1 MTLIKRRPLFT
12 DFFENDRFFDSFQKD
27 WINRIPAVNISE
39 NSKEFRIEFG
49 APGLSKE
56 DFKIDVDKNTLTVS
70 SEKEE
75 KKKEENE
82 RFTKQEFNYSSFS
95 RSFILPESVETDD
108 VKAKYEDGVLK
119 IHLAKKEDSK
129 NKEKRQIQVS

>member
-12 DFFENDRFFDSFQKD
+12 DFFENDRFFDNFQKD
-27 WINRIPAVNISE
+27 WVNRIPSVNITE
-39 NSKEFRIEFG
+39 NSKEFKIEFG
-49 APGLSKE
+49 APGLKKE
-56 DFKIDVDKNTLTVS
+56 DFKVDIDKNTLTVS

-95 RSFILPESVETDD
+95 RSFMLPDSVKTDD
-108 VKAKYEDGVLK
+108 VKAKYEDGILK
-119 IHLAKKEDSK
+119 IHLTKKEDSK
-129 NKEKRQIQVS
+129 NNERKQIQVS

>member
-12 DFFENDRFFDSFQKD
+12 DFFENDRFFDNFEKD
-27 WINRIPAVNISE
+27 LINRIPSVNITE
-39 NSKEFRIEFG
+39 NGKEFKIEFG
-49 APGLSKE
+49 APGLKKE
-56 DFKIDVDKNTLTVS
+56 DFKIDIDKNTLTVS

-95 RSFILPESVETDD
+95 RSFILPDSVETEN

-119 IHLAKKEDSK
+119 IHIGKKEDSK
-129 NKEKRQIQVS
+129 NKEKKQIQVS

>member
-12 DFFENDRFFDSFQKD
+12 DFFENDRFFDSFPKE
-27 WINRIPAVNISE
+27 WINRIPSVNITE

-49 APGLSKE
+49 APGLKKE

-95 RSFILPESVETDD
+95 RSFILPDSVETDD

-119 IHLAKKEDSK
+119 IHLAKKEESK